1 METMKKIAIIGS
13 QDLAQQIAH
22 LINTDNS
29 NQKVIGFYDD
39 FIEKDTLVKGLP
51 ILGKITSIE
60 KDFSEHK
67 FDELL
72 IGIGYKH
79 FGFRKKLFDDLIP
92 KIPFATFVHSS
103 CIVDKTAKIGKGSV
117 LYPASIID
125 QNVIIE
131 DNVLVNLGCCIS
143 HDSIIGHHSYLSPRV
158 AIAGKVNVGECC
170 FIGINAT
177 IIDGISVVEN
187 TTIGAAT
194 NVVKNIEQNGVFV
207 GNPAKR
213 K

>member
-1 METMKKIAIIGS
+1 MKKIAIIGS

-22 LINTDNS
+22 LVNTDS
-29 NQKVIGFYDD
+29 DTQRVVGFYDD
-39 FIEKDTLVKGLP
+39 FVEQDTLVKELP
-51 ILGKITSIE
+51 ILGKIANIE
-60 KDFSEHK
+60 EDFFNKK

-79 FGFRKKLFDDLIP
+79 FGFRKKLFDDLNP

-103 CIVDKTAKIGKGSV
+103 CVVDKTAKIGKGSV
-117 LYPASIID
+117 LYPTSIID
-125 QNVIIE
+125 QNVIVE
-131 DNVLVNLGCCIS
+131 NNVLVNLGCCIS
-143 HDSIIGHHSYLSPRV
+143 HDSTIGHHSYLSPRV
-158 AIAGKVNVGECC
+158 AIAGKVNVGECS

-177 IIDGISVVEN
+177 IIDGISIIKN

-194 NVVKNIEQNGVFV
+194 NVIKNIIEAGVYV

>member
-1 METMKKIAIIGS
+1 MKKIAIIGS

-22 LINTDNS
+22 LINTDN
-29 NQKVIGFYDD
+29 NAQKVIGFYDD
-39 FIEKDTLVKGLP
+39 FIEKDTLIKELP
-51 ILGKITSIE
+51 VLGKIANIE
-60 KDFSEHK
+60 EDFFNKK

-72 IGIGYKH
+72 IGIGYNH
-79 FGFRKKLFDDLIP
+79 FGFRKQLFDDLSP
-92 KIPFATFVHSS
+92 KIPFTTFVHSS

-131 DNVLVNLGCCIS
+131 NNVLVNLGCCIS
-143 HDSIIGHHSYLSPRV
+143 HESRIGSHSYLSPRV
-158 AIAGKVNVGECC
+158 AIAGKVKIDESC

-177 IIDGISVVEN
+177 VIDEIFITQN
-187 TTIGAAT
+187 TTLGAGA
-194 NVVKNIEQNGVFV
+194 NVVKHITETGIYM

-213 K
+213 KFK